1 MNRSSSASALARVAH
16 VYDIVNCGPR
26 HRFVANGKLV
36 HNSDGLNY
44 QNLPSGRVAGQSKA
58 MRESIEPLQPDH
70 MLGGYDSS
78 QIEVRVGAQIAN
90 ELSLLNEFRLGEC
103 PYSKTAVTIWGESD
117 WKSIK
122 KAAKAGEEPWAQ
134 RRQIAKSAELGC
146 IFGLGGPT
154 LEDYIKVNTG
164 IAVGLDMARHIVRS
178 YRNTRSAIAKAWKLC
193 GHVLEVMLG
202 GGQLEFGGPDGK
214 MFFADGNR
222 WVLDKH
228 IPGVRLPSGIW
239 LSYPELRQVEFDR
252 AKFADDGTF
261 VGFEKS
267 LAFAYTEHKGCKVET
282 VFIHGAKL
290 YQNLVQALAFA
301 LMKYQAS
308 FLQLPLVLNSHD
320 ENVTVFHKD
329 QLTWAE
335 AHLDEV
341 GRRVP
346 TWLEGCPIECE
357 VKTGWNYAELK

>member
-1 MNRSSSASALARVAH
+1 MNKSSNGGAQPRVAH

-36 HNSDGLNY
+36 HNSDSLNF

-58 MRESIEPLQPDH
+58 MRESIEPLHADH
-70 MLGGYDSS
+70 MLGGYDSA
-78 QIEVRVGAQIAN
+78 QVEVRVGAFIAN
-90 ELSLLNEFRLGEC
+90 EHTLLQEFALGEC
-103 PYSKTAVTIWGESD
+103 PYSKTVVTIWNEGE
-117 WKSIK
+117 WKTIK
-122 KAAKAGEEPWAQ
+122 KEAKAGVEPWAQ

-164 IAVGLDMARHIVRS
+164 IAVGLDMAKHIVRT
-178 YRNTRSAIAKAWKLC
+178 YRSNRAAIPRMWKIC
-193 GHVLEVMLG
+193 GEVLTVMHQ
-202 GGQLEFGGPDGK
+202 GGQMEFGGPDGRL
-214 MFFADGNR
+214 FFADGNR

-228 IPGVRLPSGIW
+228 VPGVRLPSGIW
-239 LSYPELRQVEFDR
+239 LSYPELREVEFDR
-252 AKFADDGTF
+252 AQFDVNGVF
-261 VGFEKS
+261 MGYEKDRS
-267 LAFAYTEHKGCKVET
+267 MAYTEYQGRKADT